1 MSTRTRTRK
10 RINANSNDIWG
21 VCTEEDKPKIPAA
34 TSLTISVDEGTFI
47 ALMISQ
53 DIVKDSHHEVGNF

>member
-1 MSTRTRTRK
+1 MSTRTRTRTT
-10 RINANSNDIWG
+10 INSNSNDIWG
-21 VCTEEDKPKIPAA
+21 VCTDEDKPKIPAA

-53 DIVKDSHHEVGNF
+53 DMVKDSYHEAGNF